1 MTSFSSFNPF
11 LQLHRLIRLGR
22 LNPWLLLHGHAR
34 ALLRTVAR
42 LPLLAV
48 LLMLPL
54 MLSLVV
60 TVEAAAA
67 AVLEEE
73 EVVVVVG
80 KRRLSQPSRRRRLS
94 LRRMSSVDSHLPRS
108 TESLQA
114 RWASCATLPPAAAG
128 VVVVVVVLAA
138 VVLEELVRVLVL
150 VVLMAVPTTLV
161 KTTAR
166 LQGAVGRILAYRSC
180 GSTLCRTVLS
190 HFVSTGGVSQPQPTV
205 AMVVVVVV
213 TLALVHHTMISLA
226 VQR

>member
-73 EVVVVVG
+73 EVVVVG